1 MEWPTEGKAEQVEV
15 LPAQELK
22 CKCELG
28 LCRFR
33 PFPASLRSCRP
44 FSDRAPSSP
53 SYSPSLASARPQRAQ
68 HTTFYRPS
76 LSILIVMEPM
86 DTDKPATNGDQPA
99 EPTSKPTI
107 SPAVEASVEAE
118 FARDQESLKRAK
130 EEASESE
137 EGSKKPVSCH
147 TLSLWRAE
155 GVGQAH
161 SIWTRLA

>member
-1 MEWPTEGKAEQVEV
+1 
-15 LPAQELK
+15 
-22 CKCELG
+22 
-28 LCRFR
+28 
-33 PFPASLRSCRP
+33 
-44 FSDRAPSSP
+44 
-53 SYSPSLASARPQRAQ
+53 
-68 HTTFYRPS
+68 
-76 LSILIVMEPM
+76 MEPM

-137 EGSKKPVSCH
+137 EGSKKPVSWH

-155 GVGQAH
+155 GIGHAH